1 MDGIEVGLGGSVRIC
16 QDLSGSSHAE
26 DLASGDLFK
35 HVFGLGL
42 DTLTISFSPL
52 GSSTKKQ
59 RRDSSNLR
67 MIYVERADA
76 HFYMR
81 ICVCMCMRMR
91 MRICNVHAHA
101 RWQGPHPPY
110 ELEKRSKHT
119 RQREVGREVHA
130 DADRHSRRQEVS

>member
-1 MDGIEVGLGGSVRIC
+1 MSRIRGGWDVWDGTMDGIEVGLGGSVRIC

-91 MRICNVHAHA
+91 MRMCMCMCMCGSICTCKMVHMIWVRCLGLSWH
-101 RWQGPHPPY
+101 
-110 ELEKRSKHT
+110 
-119 RQREVGREVHA
+119 
-130 DADRHSRRQEVS
+130 